1 MDIDYYFMKK
11 TINLA
16 KHGRGRVSPN
26 PLVGALVIKNG
37 EIIGKGYHHKTGE
50 PHAEVLALK
59 EAGPDAKGATLVVNL
74 EPCCHYGKTPPC
86 TKMII
91 ESGIIKVVS
100 GMEDP
105 NPLVSGKG
113 FAELKNAGIEVKTDI
128 LKEQCIKL
136 NEVFLKYITSKKP
149 FVTLKGAISLDG
161 KVSTKTGESKWISN
175 KKSRKISQRL
185 RSLHDAILVGVDTV
199 IKDNPLLTC
208 RLDKKSKNPIRI
220 ILDST
225 LRIPLNSQVIK
236 SAGTSTSPTIIVT
249 TEQSTPE
256 KIKTIEKEGVQV
268 LVTKSNPD
276 LRIDLENLLTILGE
290 QKITSLLIEGGP
302 TVNASALHAGIV
314 DKLILFVAPIVIGGI
329 TTPSLVGGTGI
340 KKLVD
345 AFKITD
351 LTIKKIDNNFLF
363 EGYVSKENH
372 VYRTN

>member
-136 NEVFLKYITSKKP
+136 NEVFIKYITTKKP